1 MESQQ
6 QNQNGRSAGVSRR
19 SLLKNS
25 TVAAGA
31 AMGAG
36 YALLN
41 TTNMA
46 WAQVSEEIKVGVVG
60 CGGRGS
66 GAMGN
71 ILEAAQT
78 ANHKVKI
85 HAVADMFQGQAD
97 IAAKKHNVAKER
109 TFVGLDAYKQV
120 MASDVE
126 LVILATPPGF
136 RPIHFE
142 AAVEAG
148 KNIFFEKPVATDP
161 TGVRRVIAAAKK
173 AEEKRLGVVAGTQR
187 RHKGAYLEAWKRI
200 QDGMIGDVM
209 NMSVYWNGGG
219 IWWHKREPGM
229 TDIEYQVK
237 NWYHHIWLCGD
248 HINEQHIHNL
258 DVANWFM
265 GGHPVTAY
273 GSGGRQVRD
282 RIGQPGE
289 IWDHFGI
296 EYVYPNGG
304 RVLSQCRHWPSANDR
319 VNEYINGTKG
329 FGSDLDA
336 SGTKPFL
343 TVRGGDT
350 WRYNPKEDKA
360 RHPNPYVQEHIDLL
374 NSIKAGKPLNEG
386 VRVAEST
393 LTAIIGRMAAYTG
406 QEVKWD
412 WAMNESKLNLVPE
425 NLTKDS
431 PAPPVVVPQPGE
443 TKLI

>member
-1 MESQQ
+1 MQSQ
-6 QNQNGRSAGVSRR
+6 QNQQNGQSSGVSRR
-19 SLLKNS
+19 SILKNS
-25 TVAAGA
+25 TIAAGA

-85 HAVADMFQGQAD
+85 HAIADMFQDKAD
-97 IAAKKHNVAKER
+97 AAAKKHNVAKER

-173 AEEKRLGVVAGTQR
+173 AEQKKLGVVAGTQR
-187 RHKGAYLEAWKRI
+187 RHQGSYLDTIKRI
-200 QDGMIGDVM
+200 EDGMIGDPLH
-209 NMSVYWNGGG
+209 MSIYWNGGG

-229 TDIEYQVK
+229 TDIEYQIK

-248 HINEQHIHNL
+248 HINEQHIHNI
-258 DVANWFM
+258 DVANWVM
-265 GGHPVTAY
+265 GSHPISAY
-273 GSGGRQVRD
+273 GAGGRQVRD

-296 EYVYPNGG
+296 EYEYPNGG
-304 RVLSQCRHWPSANDR
+304 RVLSQCRHWPKADDL
-319 VNEYINGTKG
+319 VDEFVIGTKG
-329 FGSDLDA
+329 FG
-336 SGTKPFL
+336 KPGGEL
-343 TVRGGDT
+343 QVRGGEK
-350 WRYNPKEDKA
+350 WRYNAKADKA

-393 LTAIIGRMAAYTG
+393 LTAIIGRMSAYTG
-406 QEVKWD
+406 KRVKWD

-443 TKLI
+443 TTLI